1 MIFDRTSLNTLFH
14 YCLALCGDHDDAY
27 DLLQDS
33 VEKYLNQKNLSIQ
46 NQQAYIK
53 RIIRN
58 HFFDLKRR
66 KKNVHLVALDDADNH
81 LDTEKDIESLI
92 VDELTLK
99 KIWQELTSDEREV
112 IFLWAAEG
120 LSTSEIALQLNMPRG
135 TVLSRLRRLRLR
147 IEGKSVA
154 IMCGG
159 FHD

>member
-53 RIIRN
+53 RIIR
-58 HFFDLKRR
+58 K
-66 KKNVHLVALDDADNH
+66 HLVALDDADNR

-99 KIWQELTSDEREV
+99 KIWQELTPDEREV

>member
-14 YCLALCGDHDDAY
+14 YCLALCGDRDSAY

-33 VEKYLNQKNLSIQ
+33 VEKYLKQNKLPIQ

-58 HFFDLKRR
+58 HFFDLQRR
-66 KKNVHLVALDDADNH
+66 KKIVHFVALDDVDS
-81 LDTEKDIESLI
+81 LVDTEKSIESLI
-92 VDELTLK
+92 IDELTLK
-99 KIWQELTSDEREV
+99 KIWQQLTPDEREV

-120 LSTSEIALQLNMPRG
+120 LSASAIALQLNMPRG

-147 IEGKSVA
+147 IDRKSA
-154 IMCGG
+154 ANICGG